1 MKYLNGVSY
10 LLTPTYLTLFMLLCV
25 PSTDSSTRLEISWV
39 GVGDRSLGGG
49 EFPVARARDGDRM
62 RAELPSM
69 TGFGSVWG
77 SDLLVLS
84 GD

>member
-1 MKYLNGVSY
+1 MLEVSTLQGLCVVPFFASVKYLNGVSY

-25 PSTDSSTRLEISWV
+25 PSTDSSTRLEISWI

-62 RAELPSM
+62 RA
-69 TGFGSVWG
+69 
-77 SDLLVLS
+77 
-84 GD
+84 